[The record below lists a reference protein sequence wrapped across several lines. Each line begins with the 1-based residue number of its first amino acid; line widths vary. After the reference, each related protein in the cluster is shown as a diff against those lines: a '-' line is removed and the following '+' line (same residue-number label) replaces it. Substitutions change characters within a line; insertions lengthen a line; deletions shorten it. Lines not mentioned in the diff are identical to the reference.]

1 MEDYGVAKGYLEL
14 DVSDLESNVKSASRY
29 LEQLE
34 RKSAL
39 AESELNKLESQSSRM
54 GGVFQQNAQRT
65 KELSVRMDQAK
76 QKCKLY
82 DQEIKSLNTICENA
96 QAKQSKLA
104 SVIEKMSARYERAE
118 QKVKQMAE
126 AHGKESDEYQKA
138 VSSARRVQN
147 SLTQLKNK
155 YDALGMEIEESG
167 NRTLEFKTK
176 LNNAQADVNRMSVE
190 LARAQSKAALYGQA
204 MQGAGD
210 KLQSAGAAIGSAG
223 NTLTMGL
230 TTPIVAAGTAA
241 VKMASDAETSFA
253 KVSTIAD
260 ETVLTYDKMRSE
272 VTEASDTTGVA
283 ITEFN
288 EALYSSLSAGVESGK
303 AIGFT
308 TDMVKLAKGGFT
320 DTAKAVD
327 VVTSVLNAYGYSA
340 DEAGSISDKLITIQ
354 NIGKTTVDE
363 LAGSLGR
370 VIPTA
375 KAFNVGIDDVST
387 AMAIMTKRGIQ
398 TSEATTYYNSMLNE
412 LGSNGTKA
420 DMALRDLS
428 GKGFSELIAQGTPL
442 TEILQMLSDKAAQDG
457 KSLADMFGSM
467 EAGKAALSI
476 MSDNGAEYNQVLD
489 QMKNSA
495 GATQE
500 AFDKMNATPAAQMQ
514 IELNKLKNAGIE
526 AGTQLLP
533 HITNLVDLVGDL
545 AEKFSDLSP
554 EEQKAI
560 LKTAAFAAGMGPVLK
575 VTSSAMTTVGGLGK
589 GFGKMLKTVGEVRAL
604 KAAQKG
610 ISGVGEAAEVTSGSA
625 GMMAK
630 VISGMT
636 SPIGLAVTAAAALGV
651 GIVAVGTALED
662 EIGQTYRL
670 TESQRENLTA
680 MQETTATMQEQR
692 SAREENVG
700 NIAREYNGYRGLV
713 TELQSITDA
722 NGQVK
727 AGYEDRAKV
736 ITGLLSDAL
745 GIEISMQDGVIQNYD
760 EVIAKS
766 KELITQKEAEALIT
780 SMQDDMATA
789 YQDTEKAMS
798 EYAKAQK
805 AVEEQQ
811 KKVTEAEEAYRKGGP
826 AQYKAYQDAKAE
838 LDELE
843 KSMDKAKTAMEDLST
858 EVTNY
863 DALME
868 AVASGDTAQI
878 ESAMTRLVTSYQSFS
893 EEMLKESEEARQAVY
908 DQANSYVENMK
919 LVQDGTVEVA
929 DSIYQEMATSAANA
943 INEFSK
949 LPGGIVEGLQTLGPE
964 ASGAIISSMA
974 QANIDGVLSEEAK
987 ASVKSYL
994 DGFDGLEEDT
1004 QEEWAQ
1010 AWYGALKG
1018 LEGYEDLA
1026 DPAEQGVDAFLES
1039 LRSKLEVHSPSKA
1052 VERIFSQVW
1061 PGASSGLDQG
1071 KEDLS
1076 GKGTGVVSGLLSS
1089 ITDAVV
1095 LGIPGV
1101 AQAMGLLGSE
1111 GRGSMQSGLIGN
1123 GNLNPPGV
1131 FGIAGITQPLGL
1143 AGNLAMGVGLLSKVL
1158 SPPGVGEISN
1168 VSGRIGAAGNLAMG
1182 LGLRVAAL
1190 SPPNINDLDGES
1202 KARKARGDM
1211 QGYFDNNPLSVV
1223 VNVVKKVGEALGFAN
1238 GGIATTPSIF
1248 GEAGPEMAIPLSP
1261 GKRDRAKAL
1270 YEQTG
1275 RILGITKTES
1285 EIRSAALEGAS
1296 LLRQASDGRMLEKD
1310 VAVTVP
1316 AIDYELLSEKI
1327 AEKIAAAM
1335 KKAPIQPVI
1344 QMEDGDVVLNGERV
1358 GRKLAPV
1365 ISRIQAQNT

>member
-82 DQEIKSLNTICENA
+82 DQEIKSLNTISENA

-147 SLTQLKNK
+147 SLTQLQNK

-167 NRTLEFKTK
+167 NRTLEFKAK

-190 LARAQSKAALYGQA
+190 LAKAQSKAVLYGQA

-210 KLQSAGAAIGSAG
+210 KLLSAGAAIGSAG

-340 DEAGSISDKLITIQ
+340 DEAGSISDKLITTQ

-442 TEILQMLSDKAAQDG
+442 TEILQMLSDKATQDG

-476 MSDNGAEYNQVLD
+476 MSDGGAEYNQVLD

-625 GMMAK
+625 GMMTK

-636 SPIGLAVTAAAALGV
+636 SPIGLAVTAMGALTVGLFAAETAEKERIKTLGELA
-651 GIVAVGTALED
+651 GKEKELAETIDKQYESYTNMAENRKNSLAEINAEATQTQNLADELRSIV
-662 EIGQTYRL
+662 
-670 TESQRENLTA
+670 
-680 MQETTATMQEQR
+680 
-692 SAREENVG
+692 
-700 NIAREYNGYRGLV
+700 
-713 TELQSITDA
+713 DA
-722 NGQVK
+722 NGK
-727 AGYEDRAKV
+727 IKSGYEDRAKV
-736 ITGLLSDAL
+736 IVGELSAAL
-745 GIEISMQDGVIQNYD
+745 GQEISIIDGVIVNYN
-760 EVIAKS
+760 ELNSSIEETIQKQKALAIA
-766 KELITQKEAEALIT
+766 
-780 SMQDDMATA
+780 
-789 YQDTEKAMS
+789 KAMS
-798 EYAKAQK
+798 EDYAEAIRNRKS
-805 AVEEQQ
+805 
-811 KKVTEAEEAYRKGGP
+811 AEEDYNASLETQQEWQTKIADAEEKIDDLRKKSGNG
-826 AQYKAYQDAKAE
+826 ANATKAE
-838 LDELE
+838 MQAYNEEMAKLNDELDIAQE
-843 KSMDKAKTAMEDLST
+843 KYKNASKATDKAREAMEGYNETIQNYEGLSEALSSGDADQISAALLKIEEGFLTAEFATRESLEKQRETIRTEYEGMAKDL
-858 EVTNY
+858 ENGVPGVTQEAVDQMKALADQA
-863 DALME
+863 DAELIAKIDQDKQLLIGKFQELGME
-868 AVASGDTAQI
+868 APQSLISALEGKSPETQSAVLDMLDKMSTGTALKKEELKKLLKGVGVEASDSLIASLNGKSSDVQ
-878 ESAMTRLVTSYQSFS
+878 
-893 EEMLKESEEARQAVY
+893 
-908 DQANSYVENMK
+908 VE
-919 LVQDGTVEVA
+919 
-929 DSIYQEMATSAANA
+929 A
-943 INEFSK
+943 INLLSQ
-949 LPGGIVEGLQTLGPE
+949 LQTAESSKRGEIVSQLRELG
-964 ASGAIISSMA
+964 
-974 QANIDGVLSEEAK
+974 IDVGGSLSEGIEGNKAAVSEAGSNVGT
-987 ASVKSYL
+987 AVKNAMQ
-994 DGFDGLEEDT
+994 T
-1004 QEEWAQ
+1004 
-1010 AWYGALKG
+1010 
-1018 LEGYEDLA
+1018 
-1026 DPAEQGVDAFLES
+1026 S
-1039 LRSKLEVHSPSKA
+1039 L
-1052 VERIFSQVW
+1052 
-1061 PGASSGLDQG
+1061 
-1071 KEDLS
+1071 
-1076 GKGTGVVSGLLSS
+1076 
-1089 ITDAVV
+1089 
-1095 LGIPGV
+1095 
-1101 AQAMGLLGSE
+1101 SE
-1111 GRGSMQSGLIGN
+1111 T
-1123 GNLNPPGV
+1123 NLNPPGLN
-1131 FGIAGITQPLGL
+1131 GITGPAYSIGSAGNMQMGQGL
-1143 AGNLAMGVGLLSKVL
+1143 RSRNLTGPGLNDINSAANQRGVSGNLAMG
-1158 SPPGVGEISN
+1158 I
-1168 VSGRIGAAGNLAMG
+1168 
-1182 LGLRVAAL
+1182 GLRVTAL
-1190 SPPNINDLDGES
+1190 SPPNIHDLDGES

-1310 VAVTVP
+1310 VVVTVP

-1327 AEKIAAAM
+1327 AEKIAVAM